1 MWTLILNIL
10 TNAALIVPII
20 GFIIVFISGRDERI
34 KGLTTMKIELE
45 EFYKK
50 YSSVYKNIKR
60 QVEPVPEYR
69 IEEINKIKD
78 DIKLNEKEGRYKL
91 KMFIIFLFI
100 YLLFTMQLI
109 TK

>member
-1 MWTLILNIL
+1 MWTLLTYIL
-10 TNAALIVPII
+10 TNGALLVPVI

-45 EFYKK
+45 DFYKK
-50 YSSVYKNIKR
+50 HSYIQR

-78 DIKLNEKEGRYKL
+78 DIKHEEKEGRDKL
-91 KMFIIFLFI
+91 KMFIITLFI
-100 YLLFTMQLI
+100 YLLFLMGLEN
-109 TK
+109 

>member
-1 MWTLILNIL
+1 MWVLITNIF

-34 KGLTTMKIELE
+34 KGLTTMKIEVE
-45 EFYKK
+45 ELYKK
-50 YSSVYKNIKR
+50 YSSVYRNIQR
-60 QVEPVPEYR
+60 QVDSAPEYR

-78 DIKLNEKEGRYKL
+78 DIKLNEKEGRDKL

-109 TK
+109 NK